1 MLESNSEIHKADK
14 ISELECYAIK
24 WYNKEEN
31 RIQNNDYYNS
41 TTTTHTQLKHGQST
55 WIDTSPK
62 QIHKWPTSM

>member
-24 WYNKEEN
+24 WYNKEEIKEN

-41 TTTTHTQLKHGQST
+41 TTTTIHTIKTWAKHLNRHFSKA
-55 WIDTSPK
+55 DT
-62 QIHKWPTSM
+62 

>member
-24 WYNKEEN
+24 GYNKEEN
-31 RIQNNDYYNS
+31 RIQNNDYYNP

-55 WIDTSPK
+55 
-62 QIHKWPTSM
+62 